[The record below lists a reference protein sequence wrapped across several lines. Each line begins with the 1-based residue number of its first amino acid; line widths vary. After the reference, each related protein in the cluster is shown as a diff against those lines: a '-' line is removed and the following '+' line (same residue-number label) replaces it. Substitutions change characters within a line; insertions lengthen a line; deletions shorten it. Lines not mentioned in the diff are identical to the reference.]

1 MPCRAAAGP
10 SASTTRSAILIGGVQ
25 QQQGGLP
32 GRLSFTSQ
40 YGTFTVESLPLVSPA
55 QTTPPAP
62 GPAADPAFAARPA
75 PAPAGPAGRTAAP
88 APPAPPERAS
98 PAGTDADAVLAALE
112 RLGDLHQRG
121 ILTDEEF
128 AAKKAELLS
137 RL

>member
-1 MPCRAAAGP
+1 MQVAVHPYPRALPPG
-10 SASTTRSAILIGGVQ
+10 SRDRLVRVYDTLGHVIGGV

-40 YGTFTVESLPLVSPA
+40 YGTFTVESLPLAGPSQA
-55 QTTPPAP
+55 APPAP
-62 GPAADPAFAARPA
+62 GPAA
-75 PAPAGPAGRTAAP
+75 GP
-88 APPAPPERAS
+88 APPQRAS
-98 PAGTDADAVLAALE
+98 SAGTDADAVLAALE
-112 RLGDLHQRG
+112 RLGELHQRG